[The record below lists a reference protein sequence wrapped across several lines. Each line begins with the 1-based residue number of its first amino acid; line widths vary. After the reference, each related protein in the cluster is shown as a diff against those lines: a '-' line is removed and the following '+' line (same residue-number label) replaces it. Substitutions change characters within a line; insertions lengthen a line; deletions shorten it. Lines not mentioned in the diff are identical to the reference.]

1 MSEGYLR
8 YQSQLLSSRVRTPA
22 ARRLLGPFIERMPLL
37 YAFTLTRRVGWLW
50 AGLFSLSL
58 VVGQAA
64 WAQAPKLQLSGR
76 VLDADS
82 QEPVPFATVFVP
94 GSKVGTTTDVD
105 GHYKLAVEA
114 GTDSLVATAMSYRRQ
129 AVALKRAQAGQLNF
143 VLSQAGVALEE
154 VVIRPGENP
163 AWPIMRQ
170 VMAHKR
176 QNDPKYLSAYEYDS
190 YAKIEADLTNMSAK
204 LSKQRLVKAVKRV
217 ADSLGVGQDDEGRAQ
232 VPVFLSETVSR
243 LLVRRSPARRREE
256 IKQTRVSGV
265 GFQDGSVVQQFV
277 GSSFQEYNLYDN
289 FLNALGK
296 DCPSPLADGWKTFY
310 VYDLMDSVL
319 VGDDLCYQINLVPKS
334 KQQVGFKGTIWITKA
349 DYALRR
355 ATLEIGKEADVNFVD
370 KLTFSQELMRT
381 SAGPW
386 LPVKSRIFV
395 RFVPAGDK
403 LAGMQAKCYVAN
415 SNFDVNNPRPL
426 DYYEGRIAVADN
438 ASANAHDERYWQ
450 QMRPDTL
457 TAQEMAVTVMIDSV
471 QKLPIVR
478 TYVEIADIIVNGYK
492 AVGPIDV
499 GPLPYLYANNN
510 IEGHRL
516 RVGFRTNDAFSRTW
530 QFRGHIAYGTLDT
543 RLKYNAELT
552 KVLDRRTWTV
562 AGAGRR
568 EDLELVALLDN
579 DVEDNALFELS
590 TRWGNLDPRRPFLRQ
605 VNSVFI
611 QRDLFKGFTQKL
623 VFRTQG
629 FDPLYRFAYLTGE
642 QTAQGTPEQAETFR
656 SSELMVET
664 TWAKDVQWLQNGSSR
679 FRAGLQRWPTVRFRY
694 TAGFDHLLRSDF
706 HYHKFNLNVRQSI
719 GMGLLGR
726 GDYVLDAGYIPST
739 VPYPVLKT
747 HLGNETPFVLRA
759 SFNLMNYFEFV
770 SDTYASLSYEHHFEG
785 FGLNRL
791 PLIQKLKWRLVAS
804 GAILVGGVRAE
815 NRNLIPSTTPG
826 GEPIPAFQSLRSTP
840 YAEVGYGIENIFRML
855 RVEAFHRLTY
865 RNDPA
870 AQRFGVKTTF
880 QFRL

>member
-1 MSEGYLR
+1 ML
-8 YQSQLLSSRVRTPA
+8 
-22 ARRLLGPFIERMPLL
+22 PFCF
-37 YAFTLTRRVGWLW
+37 FTRPYRAGRLW
-50 AGLFSLSL
+50 AVFLLPSLL
-58 VVGQAA
+58 VGSVA
-64 WAQAPKLQLSGR
+64 WAQAPKLAFSGR
-76 VLDADS
+76 VLDAES

-105 GHYKLAVEA
+105 GHYRLAVEA
-114 GTDSLVATAMSYRRQ
+114 GTDSLVATAMSYGRQ
-129 AVALKRAQAGQLNF
+129 ALAVKRAQGGQLNF
-143 VLSQAGVALEE
+143 VLRQAGVALAE

-170 VMAHKR
+170 VIAHKR
-176 QNDPKYLSAYEYDS
+176 ANDPKYLGAYEYDS

-204 LSKQRLVKAVKRV
+204 LAKQRLVRAVKSV
-217 ADSLGVGQDDEGRAQ
+217 ADSLGVGQDEEGRAQ

-243 LLVRRSPARRREE
+243 LLVRRDPERRREE

-310 VYDLMDSVL
+310 VYDLMDSVM
-319 VGDDLCYQINLVPKS
+319 VGDDFCYQINLVPKS
-334 KQQVGFKGTIWITKA
+334 RQQVGFKGTIWITKRE
-349 DYALRR
+349 YALRR

-370 KLTFSQELMRT
+370 KLTFSQELRRT
-381 SAGPW
+381 EAGPW
-386 LPVKSRIFV
+386 LPEKSRIFV

-415 SNFDVNNPRPL
+415 SNFDVNHPRPL
-426 DYYEGRIAVADN
+426 DYYEGRIAMADD
-438 ASANAHDERYWQ
+438 ANARAKDEAYWQ
-450 QMRPDTL
+450 TARPDTL
-457 TAQEMAVTVMIDSV
+457 TAQERAVTVMIDSV

-478 TYVEIADIIVNGYK
+478 TYVEVADIVVNGYK
-492 AVGPIDV
+492 QFGPIDL

-510 IEGHRL
+510 IEGHRF
-516 RVGFRTNDAFSRTW
+516 RVGFRTNDEFSRTW
-530 QFRGHIAYGTLDT
+530 QLRGHLAYGSLDT
-543 RLKYNAELT
+543 RLKYNAEIT

-562 AGAGRR
+562 VGAGRR
-568 EDLELVALLDN
+568 EDLELVALIDN
-579 DVEDNALFELS
+579 DVDDNPLFELS
-590 TRWGNLDPRRPFLRQ
+590 TRWGNLSPRRPFMRQ
-605 VNSVFI
+605 VNSVFV
-611 QRDLFKGFTQKL
+611 QRDLARSFTAKL
-623 VFRTQG
+623 LFRTQG

-642 QTAQGTPEQAETFR
+642 HTPQGEPVQAETFR
-656 SSELMVET
+656 SSELIVET

-679 FRAGLQRWPTVRFRY
+679 FRAGLQKWPTVRLRY
-694 TAGFDHLLRSDF
+694 TVGFDHLLRSDF
-706 HYHKFNLNVRQSI
+706 RYQKFNMNVRQSV

-726 GDYVLDAGYIPST
+726 GTYVLDAGYIPST

-747 HLGNETPFVLRA
+747 HLGNETPFILRA

-785 FGLNRL
+785 LGLNRI

-804 GAILVGGVRAE
+804 GAVLVGGVRAE

-826 GEPIPAFQSLRSTP
+826 GEPIPTFQALRSTP
-840 YAEVGYGIENIFRML
+840 YAEVGYGIENIFRLL

-865 RNDPA
+865 RNDPG
-870 AQRFGVKTTF
+870 AQRFGVKTTV